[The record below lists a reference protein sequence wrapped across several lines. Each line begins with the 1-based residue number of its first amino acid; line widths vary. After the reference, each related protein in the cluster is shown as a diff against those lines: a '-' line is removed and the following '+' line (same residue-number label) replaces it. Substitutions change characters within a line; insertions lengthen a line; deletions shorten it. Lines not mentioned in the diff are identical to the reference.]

1 MTHHFQP
8 LRTKEQK
15 INVRDSGEL
24 SYDYLFSEDIS
35 DANRKELKGVWSVV
49 VVCTADETAT
59 PWMAWWTSEIFWG
72 ITRQT
77 NYLQWVVKQDKA
89 RQMAA

>member
-35 DANRKELKGVWSVV
+35 DANRKELKG
-49 VVCTADETAT
+49 E
-59 PWMAWWTSEIFWG
+59 
-72 ITRQT
+72 
-77 NYLQWVVKQDKA
+77 
-89 RQMAA
+89 